1 MININSVKTWFWILL
16 NVLIAVAIIN
26 VVFFVMPL
34 LQRVSNGF
42 YPARTITVSAEGK
55 TTVSPDIA
63 QISFSVVSQGQNPEA
78 LTTNNN
84 DKMSAV
90 IQFVKS
96 QGIDAKDIKTT
107 NYDLSPNYQ
116 WDKNTQRNFITGYT
130 LTQTVL
136 VKVRDLAKVATVV
149 GGLAPLGV
157 NQIGGINFTFDDPE
171 SFLAMARADAFTK
184 AEAKAKAMAAGAG
197 VTLGRVLNVG
207 EYGSMPYPRAYFA
220 DKTMEVGG
228 LGAAPSLPTIEPGT
242 QDVTDQVTITY
253 ELR

>member
-184 AEAKAKAMAAGAG
+184 AEASGKVKI
-197 VTLGRVLNVG
+197 LGKK
-207 EYGSMPYPRAYFA
+207 SA
-220 DKTMEVGG
+220 
-228 LGAAPSLPTIEPGT
+228 
-242 QDVTDQVTITY
+242 
-253 ELR
+253 